1 MINDIM
7 EYSVV
12 KNTKISSEF
21 LSYTQNFS
29 KIMNSDFKTVDP
41 MLYLDLV
48 MDTMH
53 MFRILENELDSIS
66 LLNSEK
72 NILELFKYYK
82 KWTYLKPHD
91 EHYTMFATLKS
102 EKFGI
107 KYLLLKPSELKM
119 FENNF
124 EIVYSAMLP
133 NKTSIKSIYRIF
145 MKVANKLS
153 TTKNQ

>member
-1 MINDIM
+1 MINDII
-7 EYSVV
+7 EYSIV

-21 LSYTQNFS
+21 LTYTQNFS
-29 KIMNSDFKTVDP
+29 GIMNSDFKKIDP

-48 MDTMH
+48 METMH
-53 MFRILENELDSIS
+53 IFRILEGELDSIS

-91 EHYTMFATLKS
+91 DHYIMFAALKS

-107 KYLLLKPSELKM
+107 KYLLLKPSELKK
-119 FENNF
+119 FKNDF
-124 EIVYSAMLP
+124 EIIYSAMLP
-133 NKTSIKSIYRIF
+133 NKNALKSIYRIF
-145 MKVANKLS
+145 MKAANKIS
-153 TTKNQ
+153 TSKNQ